1 MGQHHY
7 PRRAD
12 RRALRHVRRRACP
25 DLRRDA
31 ARQHCPR
38 RSDRARR
45 LHRADDDRHAR
56 PQPVARHHDR
66 GADHG
71 GDRLRPSARAAQP
84 HARRRRAAAAAGDLR
99 AFRHHPERAARA
111 LHRRQPPAQSRRDRG
126 RELSAHGRRVDRR
139 ASSAAIRR
147 RHCRHRRAATFVLP
161 HGARPR
167 VSRDVGRSVGGAIDG
182 PRQPSYLRARHG
194 AFACRHRGGG
204 RLHRRAHQF
213 RSGDRPRA
221 ADLRLRGRHHRRA
234 REHVGHARGRH
245 HPRRVAGDRRAD
257 QSGLAAPGRAP
268 RLSPY
273 TGGAAR
279 GPVPEGARMTA
290 SFHVEHATRASRIGT
305 AAFAAAIVLLAAAPA
320 WGGRDDLR
328 LLAEIYAYVALASL
342 WNLLAGY
349 AGLVS
354 VGQQAYVGL
363 GAYLLFALTMLVGMP
378 PLIAIPLAGV
388 IAALL
393 SLPVAALIFRLRG
406 HYFAIGTWIVAEV
419 FRLLASQVS
428 VLGGGSGTSLPVG
441 IVTSIASSRQM
452 REFLIYWIALTLM
465 VAILIAIVLLLRSR
479 YGLALRAIRDNELAA
494 RINGV
499 NVTRVKL
506 IVYVITAL
514 GTAMVG
520 ALIFLQKLR
529 ISPDAA
535 FSVNDWTAFVIFIT
549 VIGGIGRVEGPIVG
563 TLVFFLL
570 RQFLADLGTIYLIM
584 LGLVAIVV
592 MLKAPK
598 GLWGLAVE
606 RFAFQL
612 FPLERRVVLAD
623 RGAPPHPEAR

>member
-1 MGQHHY
+1 MN
-7 PRRAD
+7 
-12 RRALRHVRRRACP
+12 VRF
-25 DLRRDA
+25 
-31 ARQHCPR
+31 
-38 RSDRARR
+38 SDRPARVT
-45 LHRADDDRHAR
+45 L
-56 PQPVARHHDR
+56 
-66 GADHG
+66 
-71 GDRLRPSARAAQP
+71 
-84 HARRRRAAAAAGDLR
+84 
-99 AFRHHPERAARA
+99 
-111 LHRRQPPAQSRRDRG
+111 
-126 RELSAHGRRVDRR
+126 
-139 ASSAAIRR
+139 
-147 RHCRHRRAATFVLP
+147 
-161 HGARPR
+161 
-167 VSRDVGRSVGGAIDG
+167 
-182 PRQPSYLRARHG
+182 
-194 AFACRHRGGG
+194 
-204 RLHRRAHQF
+204 
-213 RSGDRPRA
+213 
-221 ADLRLRGRHHRRA
+221 
-234 REHVGHARGRH
+234 
-245 HPRRVAGDRRAD
+245 
-257 QSGLAAPGRAP
+257 
-268 RLSPY
+268 
-273 TGGAAR
+273 
-279 GPVPEGARMTA
+279 
-290 SFHVEHATRASRIGT
+290 
-305 AAFAAAIVLLAAAPA
+305 AIVAVALIVLAAAPW

-363 GAYLLFALTMLVGMP
+363 GAYLLFALTILLGVP

-388 IAALL
+388 VAALL

-452 REFLIYWIALTLM
+452 REFLIYWIALALM
-465 VAILIAIVLLLRSR
+465 VGILIAIILLLRSR

-494 RINGV
+494 QSNGV

-549 VIGGIGRVEGPIVG
+549 VIGGIGRIEGPIVG

-584 LGLVAIVV
+584 LGAVAIVV

-598 GLWGLAVE
+598 GLWGLVVE
-606 RFAFQL
+606 RFGFQF

-623 RGAPPHPEAR
+623 RVAPPPAQ